1 MKIINIKNI
10 EIPKHIIIIE
20 VTDIEEIAK
29 YAEDNF
35 VFKYTTDKK
44 CIYYIYNEDILLMYI
59 DKKSNYY

>member
-20 VTDIEEIAK
+20 VTDIEEIVK
-29 YAEDNF
+29 YAEDKF
-35 VFKYTTDKK
+35 VFKYATDKK
-44 CIYYIYNEDILLMYI
+44 CLYYIYNEDVLLMYI